1 MRGLVALFF
10 LLPAVAAAQG
20 EQSREAMLAALA
32 MNECSV
38 TEGETAAVFGSRGF
52 DGEFV
57 RRELGQMV
65 LDETAFLEGG
75 RVLRVPA
82 PHCPPADPAATPAQT
97 FRSLIE
103 EEGCS
108 IDDTAVRSLGIDAMR
123 MRAVVQSWIESG
135 AATIEGRTLT
145 LRDCG

>member
-1 MRGLVALFF
+1 MVSLASVLPPAAL
-10 LLPAVAAAQG
+10 AQG
-20 EQSREAMLAALA
+20 EQSREALLTALA

-38 TEGETAAVFGSRGF
+38 TEGETPTVFGSQGF
-52 DGEFV
+52 GPEYV

-75 RVLRVPA
+75 RVLRVPP
-82 PHCPPADPAATPAQT
+82 PHCPPADPVSTPAQA
-97 FRSLIE
+97 FRSMIE

-108 IDDTAVRSLGIDAMR
+108 IDDAAARALGIDVAR
-123 MRAVVQSWIESG
+123 MRPVVQSWIDSG

>member
-1 MRGLVALFF
+1 MRGLVAFF
-10 LLPAVAAAQG
+10 ALLPAVAAAQE
-20 EQSREAMLAALA
+20 EQSREAMLTALA
-32 MNECSV
+32 MNECAV
-38 TEGETAAVFGSRGF
+38 TERETAAVFGSQGF

-82 PHCPPADPAATPAQT
+82 PHCPPANPVATPAQT
-97 FRSLIE
+97 FRSMIE

-108 IDDTAVRSLGIDAMR
+108 IDDAAARSLGIDAAR
-123 MRAVVQSWIESG
+123 MRPVVQSWIESG
-135 AATIEGRTLT
+135 AATIAGRTLT
-145 LRDCG
+145 LRECG